1 MKYATIIVSLLILV
15 AVLIPGQNLPDVK
28 MGGFDKLVHVG
39 MFGLWA
45 IAVRYDF
52 RAKTLNFF
60 VVIAAGILFS
70 LLTEVLQLLVE
81 GRTFDV
87 YDMAADVIGLAAGL
101 LIGGLVVNREW

>member
-15 AVLIPGQNLPDVK
+15 AVLIPGQDLPDVE

-52 RAKTLNFF
+52 RAKPFNFF

-87 YDMAADVIGLAAGL
+87 YDMAADAIGLAAGL